1 MHGITT
7 PDPEL
12 PTRGVSGKIV
22 HGFPTYVLN
31 FEKEINLLKPRM
43 MFF

>member
-12 PTRGVSGKIV
+12 PTRGVSGEIV
-22 HGFPTYVLN
+22 PGFPTYVY
-31 FEKEINLLKPRM
+31 INTLKKK
-43 MFF
+43 